1 MKLRSRT
8 FLVLSLC
15 VALWLIPSAANA
27 QRMTW
32 TIDGVQR
39 EALVFPPKN
48 AGTGKVP
55 VVFGFHWHGGTMQ
68 QDTRVFRFQKVWPE
82 AIVVYMQGLATRAS
96 RAGDSGWQHAMG
108 EFDDRDLKFLD
119 AVLASLR
126 EKYPIDDRRIYGSG
140 FSDGAGF
147 TYFLW
152 SARADTFAA
161 FAIVAGRMDPSVRL
175 TVPKP
180 VYYSV
185 GKMDRGFQ
193 EIMQVVDTVRDLN
206 GTSASGEPCGEDCT
220 LYSSSKGAP
229 VVAYI
234 HPHGHVYPLPIS
246 DKFVEFF
253 KRHARAD

>member
-68 QDTRVFRFQKVWPE
+68 QDTRVFRFQEVWPE

-220 LYSSSKGAP
+220 L
-229 VVAYI
+229 
-234 HPHGHVYPLPIS
+234 HPPTRPRLPAAHI
-246 DKFVEFF
+246 
-253 KRHARAD
+253 R